1 MERINHEQSPEK
13 VELED
18 DIDISLGDLLKMAR
32 EAQNKTLRQSENE
45 TGISNA
51 YLSQIE
57 TGKIKQPSPN
67 LLYKLSCSYNLPY
80 DILMEKAGHIV
91 PKDPQSHS
99 RSLTDII
106 FSSMAP
112 VTEQEA
118 EALRDYLAFLRR
130 KKP

>member
-1 MERINHEQSPEK
+1 MKHDEQNNETDK
-13 VELED
+13 VD
-18 DIDISLGDLLKMAR
+18 DSSISLGELLKMTR
-32 EAQNKTLRQSENE
+32 EAQQKTLRQAELE

-67 LLYKLSCSYNLPY
+67 LLYKLSCSYNLSY

-91 PKDPQSHS
+91 LRDPQSQS
-99 RSLTDII
+99 RSLTDIV

-112 VTEQEA
+112 LSDQEA
-118 EALRDYLAFLRR
+118 EALREYLTFLRR